1 MDNNLPLTLVAK
13 STLYSIMTY
22 AVGTRCFIRV
32 TEHFF
37 APFPPHSTNMG
48 IDMCGH
54 ICQELLNE
62 PCLHNVVSTRGM
74 LHVFSG
80 DTIHWDWTW
89 RFIYLGLK
97 IILDLVKY
105 LTWKVKKKKHTQK
118 NWFWPLG
125 NISGFKIVTISLR
138 FY

>member
-13 STLYSIMTY
+13 STLNSIMTY
-22 AVGTRCFIRV
+22 AVGARCFIRV

-37 APFPPHSTNMG
+37 APFPPHRTNMG

-54 ICQELLNE
+54 IYQWLLSK
-62 PCLHNVVSTRGM
+62 PCLHNVVSTRGR

-80 DTIHWDWTW
+80 DTIHSDWTW

-105 LTWKVKKKKHTQK
+105 LTWKVKKKTKKLVLT
-118 NWFWPLG
+118 
-125 NISGFKIVTISLR
+125 LR
-138 FY
+138 EHIWL